1 MSQEGYESS
10 SSSESKEEFGL
21 FPYKFEP
28 ERTPAA
34 VENLLENLE
43 LKQYSP

>member
-1 MSQEGYESS
+1 MSQERYESS
-10 SSSESKEEFGL
+10 RSSESEEEFGL

-28 ERTPAA
+28 EKTPAA
-34 VENLLENLE
+34 VENLLEKLE